1 MKLVIKRLEITNLRW
16 FFPDYDFKIQFNRD
30 VVHIKLIWPAADVLF
45 KSQNYDAYFD
55 EIPDNFFR
63 YFVQSSFMKPSETIS
78 LNNLLLK
85 VKEFQRIKKFLNGVD
100 WS

>member
-1 MKLVIKRLEITNLRW
+1 MISRYKL
-16 FFPDYDFKIQFNRD
+16 YRD

-63 YFVQSSFMKPSETIS
+63 YFVQSSSMKPSETIS
-78 LNNLLLK
+78 LNDLLGSNGII
-85 VKEFQRIKKFLNGVD
+85 EIQRIPADKKFFKLSGLKLIVEILKC
-100 WS
+100 

>member
-1 MKLVIKRLEITNLRW
+1 M
-16 FFPDYDFKIQFNRD
+16 
-30 VVHIKLIWPAADVLF
+30 F

-78 LNNLLLK
+78 LNDLLGSDG
-85 VKEFQRIKKFLNGVD
+85 VIESQRIPADKKFFK
-100 WS
+100 WSGLKLIVEILKC

>member
-1 MKLVIKRLEITNLRW
+1 M
-16 FFPDYDFKIQFNRD
+16 
-30 VVHIKLIWPAADVLF
+30 F

-78 LNNLLLK
+78 LNDLLGSNG
-85 VKEFQRIKKFLNGVD
+85 VIESQRIPADKKFFK
-100 WS
+100 WSGLKLIVEILKC

>member
-1 MKLVIKRLEITNLRW
+1 M
-16 FFPDYDFKIQFNRD
+16 
-30 VVHIKLIWPAADVLF
+30 F

-78 LNNLLLK
+78 LNDLLGSNGAI
-85 VKEFQRIKKFLNGVD
+85 ESQRIPADKKFFK
-100 WS
+100 WSGLKLIVEILKC

>member
-1 MKLVIKRLEITNLRW
+1 MISRYKL
-16 FFPDYDFKIQFNRD
+16 NRD

-55 EIPDNFFR
+55 EIPDYFSR

-78 LNNLLLK
+78 QNDLLGSNG
-85 VKEFQRIKKFLNGVD
+85 VIESQRIPADKNFFK
-100 WS
+100 WSGPKLIVEILKC

>member
-1 MKLVIKRLEITNLRW
+1 MISRYKL
-16 FFPDYDFKIQFNRD
+16 NRD

-55 EIPDNFFR
+55 EIPDNVFR

-78 LNNLLLK
+78 LNDLLGSNG
-85 VKEFQRIKKFLNGVD
+85 VIESQRIPADKKFFK
-100 WS
+100 WSRLKLIVEILKC